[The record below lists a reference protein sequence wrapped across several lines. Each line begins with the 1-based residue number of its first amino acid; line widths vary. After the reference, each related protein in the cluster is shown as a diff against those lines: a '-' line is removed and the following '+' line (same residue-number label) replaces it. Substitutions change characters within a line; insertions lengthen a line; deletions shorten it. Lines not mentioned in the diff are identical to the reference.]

1 MKKMHLTDRYAL
13 INLDSISFEHFSQ
26 ILEAKGFLS
35 VLKDYIKTLKRENNV
50 LIDTFKAISVDN
62 LVDFY
67 KLLLVYDLNDA
78 IKNNPK
84 ITHKHIKDLLLF
96 TEGLYDYWRSIER
109 FGILK
114 GSRSYDPQLK
124 MTDFISANDRF
135 NDTIINLYRT
145 VTQKLYKRN
154 YNVYRQLPAGIN
166 ANMLYFKHSFTQ
178 NRKYRSIQNV
188 PFITK
193 VIINPPFIIK
203 SKSNTRSGVFQEVN
217 KNPLESLSINKNHF
231 LVFPV
236 KVGKLLA
243 FVYTHR
249 DFLHQAIAMSNLFEL
264 ANYEDYK
271 EKEPDLIY
279 IYGIKETEYD
289 GTYFFDHADNQI
301 IGFVSKVDKNDY
313 FGYLKKMLLTL
324 HNVFMINQNKLP
336 IHGAMVKIV
345 LKNNT
350 SKTIAIVGD
359 SGAGKSETL
368 EALRI
373 IGKNK
378 IRDLKIIFDDMGVF
392 SIDNDVVHASGT
404 EIGAFVRLDDL
415 ETGYAY
421 QVMDRA
427 LFLNPNQS
435 NSRLVIPVST
445 YDFIIEKHPVDLLLY
460 ANNYESTKSGI
471 RLFDNTPEAI
481 SVFKEGKRMSKGT
494 TSEKGLVT
502 SYFANPFGPLQERVK
517 VDDMLVNYFETL
529 KKHGTKIGELYTKL
543 AIVGEEMT
551 GPQQAAEA
559 LLDYLNSK

>member
-392 SIDNDVVHASGT
+392 SIDNEVVHASGT